1 MNRNKSLLQLSDEST
16 QWDFVIIG
24 GGASGLGSAIDATSR
39 GFKTLLLESHDFC
52 KGTSSRS
59 TKLVHGGVRYM
70 AQGYIDL
77 VREALK
83 ERGLLSNNAAH
94 LVKTQDF
101 VIPNYTLWD
110 SFLYAVGLTF
120 YDFLSGKLSLGK
132 TRLIG
137 KKKTLQELP
146 NIKEKGLK
154 SGVVYTDGQ
163 FDDSRLGINMAQTID
178 DLGGCAINYIEADGF
193 VKNAQGQIIGVKAT
207 DKLSGKKYTIKCK
220 AVINA
225 TGVFANEI
233 LNEDNPSHGKFI
245 VPSQGIH
252 LILDKSF
259 LKSDNAVMIPK
270 TSDGRVLFI
279 VPWHDKCVVGTTDT
293 LVDEPSFEPQALEK
307 EIEFVMESA
316 QLYLQKKPTR
326 KDVLSVFA
334 GLRPLAAPKEEG
346 KSTKEVSRSHKVIV
360 HPSGM
365 VTLTG
370 GKWTSYR
377 KMAEDVIDKA
387 IEIHNL
393 KKVEC
398 KTFNLSIHGNIDKK
412 KVDRSSHLY
421 IYGADIPQI
430 IKLQK
435 ENPDFAVKLHPNY
448 EYTVA
453 EAIWAIREEM
463 AQNVE
468 DILARRIRLLFLDA
482 RAAIECAPK
491 VASIIA
497 KETGND
503 NDWIEN
509 QVNEFTK
516 LAQNYILDK

>member
-1 MNRNKSLLQLSDEST
+1 MSDESA

-24 GGASGLGSAIDATSR
+24 GGASGLGSAIDAASR

-77 VREALK
+77 VKEALK
-83 ERGLLSNNAAH
+83 ERGLLSHNAAH

-137 KKKTLQELP
+137 KKKTLRELP
-146 NIKEKGLK
+146 NIRAKGLR

-178 DLGGCAINYIEADGF
+178 DLGGCAVNYVEADGF
-193 VKNAQGQIIGVKAT
+193 VKDAQGQIVGVEAT
-207 DKLSGKKYTIKCK
+207 DKLSGKKYTIRCR
-220 AVINA
+220 VVVNA

-233 LNEDNPSHGKFI
+233 LNEDNPHQGKFI

-252 LILDKSF
+252 LVLDKSF
-259 LKSDNAVMIPK
+259 LVSDNAVMIPK

-279 VPWHDKCVVGTTDT
+279 VPWHDKCIVGTTDT
-293 LVDEPSFEPQALEK
+293 LVKEPSYEPRALEK

-316 QLYLQKKPTR
+316 QMYLSRKPER

-334 GLRPLAAPKEEG
+334 GLRPLAAPKKEG

-360 HPSGM
+360 HESGM
-365 VTLTG
+365 LTLTG

-377 KMAEDVIDKA
+377 KMAQDVIDKA
-387 IEIHNL
+387 IEVHSL
-393 KKVEC
+393 KNVKC
-398 KTFNLSIHGNIDKK
+398 KTFDLPIHGNMDKK

-421 IYGADIPQI
+421 IYGSEIPE
-430 IKLQK
+430 IKKIQQEK
-435 ENPDFAVKLHPNY
+435 PGYAAKIHPKYAFTFAEV
-448 EYTVA
+448 
-453 EAIWAIREEM
+453 IWAIREEM
-463 AQNVE
+463 AQSVE
-468 DILARRIRLLFLDA
+468 DVLARRVRLLFLDA
-482 RAAIECAPK
+482 QAAIDCAPG
-491 VASIIA
+491 VASA
-497 KETGND
+497 MAQETGKD
-503 NDWIEN
+503 KAWEEA

-516 LAQNYILDK
+516 LARNYLLDA